1 LEAYT
6 LEDGRILVQTAR
18 EAVHTWLQRA
28 VMINPPPHVPEK
40 LRRKSGVFVTLN
52 RFDNGSL
59 RGCIGYPTP
68 VKPLIQAIIE
78 VAIEAA
84 TSDPRFPPVT
94 LKEFEENI
102 VVEVSVLT
110 PPVEIQVSNPRD
122 LPKQV
127 QVGVDGL
134 IVEKSWAK
142 GLLLPQVATE
152 WGMDAEEFLCH
163 CCLKAGLPPDEW
175 TSRSVKVSKFQAH
188 VFKEKSPGGEVVR
201 GESVAE
207 RR

>member
-1 LEAYT
+1 MEAYT

-18 EAVHTWLQRA
+18 EAVSTWLRRKVA
-28 VMINPPPHVPEK
+28 ITPPPRLPDK
-40 LRRKSGVFVTLN
+40 LHRKSGVFVTLN

-68 VKPLIQAIIE
+68 VKPLIQATIE

-84 TSDPRFPPVT
+84 TSDPRFPPVS

-102 VVEVSVLT
+102 VVEVSILT
-110 PPVEIQVSNPRD
+110 QPKKIEVPNPKD
-122 LPKQV
+122 LPKQIRI
-127 QVGVDGL
+127 GVDGL
-134 IVEKSWAK
+134 IVEKGWAK

-175 TSRSVKVSKFQAH
+175 TSRDVKVSKFQAH
-188 VFKEKSPGGEVVR
+188 IFKEKSPGGEVVR
-201 GESVAE
+201 GESVVE
-207 RR
+207 